1 MTTNIFDKA
10 RNVLSSDSRWSFQL
24 REGHFSHGSDRNVI
38 PCVDN
43 TGYDKKS
50 AIPTPDLRGQD
61 QNPLMNVGKS
71 TGMPRRS
78 IVSACALDVYSG
90 GEVKFLQGRE
100 TLRHNLQTDTPFS
113 AINALFLTQGMVI
126 YMNQNQGQTAIP
138 IGQAAQQDPR
148 IKDLVERVKVG
159 AVSATAPSGFDP
171 VVWTPADHARLDQ
184 ALEDRA
190 KRRALKAK
198 T

>member
-1 MTTNIFDKA
+1 
-10 RNVLSSDSRWSFQL
+10 
-24 REGHFSHGSDRNVI
+24 
-38 PCVDN
+38 
-43 TGYDKKS
+43 
-50 AIPTPDLRGQD
+50 
-61 QNPLMNVGKS
+61 
-71 TGMPRRS
+71 
-78 IVSACALDVYSG
+78 
-90 GEVKFLQGRE
+90 
-100 TLRHNLQTDTPFS
+100 
-113 AINALFLTQGMVI
+113 
-126 YMNQNQGQTAIP
+126 MNQNQGQTAIP

-159 AVSATAPSGFDP
+159 AVSATALSGFDP